1 MEPLCKKFNN
11 PFILIIFICFS
22 GIANADGVFYG
33 KLNIELAN
41 IKESSQNK
49 TETMNNASRIGFKSS
64 FKFYNNLEL
73 SLQIENEIDPTD
85 AKADGDKILKQRNT
99 FIAITGDFGKI
110 FLGTHDTAFKKSQL
124 NIDLFNDTESDIKKL
139 FHGENRMQDLIGY
152 SSPELFKNFKVTLN
166 RINQSNGSYQSI
178 SFDYSGPILKSSLA
192 IDANAKGYNSQRL
205 SLALPINQTTIGF
218 MYQDSKDTN
227 YNEDESGYVLSIN
240 HRLTESSSLRI
251 QNGISDMKIE
261 GGKQKSIG
269 YDYKINNAVKVFSV
283 YSKLNSISDNF
294 NTTILS
300 FGFEFKF

>member
-1 MEPLCKKFNN
+1 MEPLYKKFNN
-11 PFILIIFICFS
+11 PFILIIFIFFS
-22 GIANADGVFYG
+22 GVANANGVFYG

-49 TETMNNASRIGFKSS
+49 TETINNASRIGFKSS
-64 FKFYNNLEL
+64 FELSNNLKL
-73 SLQIENEIDPTD
+73 SLQVENEIDPI
-85 AKADGDKILKQRNT
+85 DGKSDGGKLLKQRNT

-124 NIDLFNDTESDIKKL
+124 NVDLFDDTDSDIKKL

-166 RINQSNGSYQSI
+166 RINQSNRSYQSI
-178 SFDYSGPILKSSLA
+178 SFDYSGSILKSSLA
-192 IDANAKGYNSQRL
+192 LDVNAKDYNSQRL
-205 SLALPINQTTIGF
+205 SILFPIDKTIVGF
-218 MYQDSKDTN
+218 MYQGSKNADSKK
-227 YNEDESGYVLSIN
+227 EDSGYVLSIN

-300 FGFEFKF
+300 FGFEIEF